1 MSQSKLPTTL
11 RAYAE
16 QRAAQAKEDESVQPL
31 GRPRVFSESP
41 LNILV
46 YPERN
51 IRPINPETIAEYK
64 AGFLRGDVFPAI
76 DVSIENGRIVLEHG
90 YHRTLAAQ
98 EAMREKPEEMADL
111 QLELREFKGN
121 DFDRIVMMLNA
132 QNSLDVDP
140 VSRAEAYRALL
151 NLSPSMTITKI
162 ADRLGKSGE
171 HVSQQLL
178 LVEVDEKVKQLIREK
193 KVSATAVIQL
203 IEEEKQGGKKHG
215 LVVEEMIRNATGAGK
230 VKATLKHRGAKPA
243 GNKLRIGEVR
253 SSLKS
258 LSAISGSLRDALGSA
273 KESAKEAEADSV
285 MVDVSLPASKVAE
298 LLALLEAQEA
308 QEPAKTTDGQ
318 EQAEE

>member
-64 AGFLRGDVFPAI
+64 AAFLRGDKFPAI
-76 DVSIENGRIVLEHG
+76 DVSIENGLVVLEHG

-98 EAMREKPEEMADL
+98 EAMREKPVEMADL

-178 LVEVDEKVKQLIREK
+178 LVEADEKVKQLIREK
-193 KVSATAVIQL
+193 KVSPTAVIQL

-215 LVVEEMIRNATGAGK
+215 LVVEEMVRNATAAGK

-273 KESAKEAEADSV
+273 KESANEAEADSV

-298 LLALLEAQEA
+298 LLALLEAQEV
-308 QEPAKTTDGQ
+308 QEPANTTDGQ
-318 EQAEE
+318 EKAEE